1 MENIDALII
10 NRLGEHQ
17 RKIDFINRNLNK
29 QRGSDFSFKRISYAV
44 LSVAA
49 CLAIIF
55 AISPMLFKSNNI
67 SDISVTAPSFTEYRG
82 SSIND
87 IEHKINRGQ
96 YEDALSSVNS
106 ELLEIENELQN
117 MSTIEMDEAEKSY
130 TTTLYEGEQEE
141 LIWSKIYLLIKLD
154 RKDDLEIACHSYL
167 NNSNFSKHIL
177 EVKNILKEIQ

>member
-17 RKIDFINRNLNK
+17 RKVDFISRNINRH
-29 QRGSDFSFKRISYAV
+29 RGTDFSFKRIGYTV

-55 AISPMLFKSNNI
+55 AISPMHFKSNNI

-82 SSIND
+82 SSFID
-87 IEHKINRGQ
+87 IENKINSGL

-106 ELLEIENELQN
+106 ELLELENELQN
-117 MSTIEMDEAEKSY
+117 MSPIEMDEAEKFY
-130 TTTLYEGEQEE
+130 TTALYEAEQEE
-141 LIWSKIYLLIKLD
+141 LMWSKIYILIKLD
-154 RKDDLEIACHSYL
+154 RKDELKTACQNYL
-167 NNSNFSKHIL
+167 NNNNFDKHL
-177 EVKNILKEIQ
+177 PEVNNILKEIQ